1 MWVSFQFC
9 NMKSKHLLLSLI
21 LILFIIT
28 CSTKK
33 TLVYSNV
40 RQLKPND
47 VTSYHDPI
55 HLTIAWYPYE
65 NQQLEK
71 TSKNEWTIVKSDS
84 NKTGN
89 MPVILIEYP
98 LSRDSI
104 WLDMNTESEMLG
116 KLLKHSLMTQEPIR
130 RPFNDFFQSASCTK
144 CHPSDLKV
152 DFDN

>member
-1 MWVSFQFC
+1 
-9 NMKSKHLLLSLI
+9 MKSKHLLLAPI
-21 LILFIIT
+21 LIFLIVT
-28 CSTKK
+28 CSTKRDLAL
-33 TLVYSNV
+33 TSV
-40 RQLKPND
+40 RQLEPNK
-47 VTSYHDPI
+47 VSSYHDPI

-65 NQQLEK
+65 NQQFER
-71 TSKNEWTIVKSDS
+71 TSKDEWRIVKSDS
-84 NKTGN
+84 TQTGT

-116 KLLKHSLMTQEPIR
+116 KLLKHSLMTQEPIK

-152 DFDN
+152 NFDN